1 MLAGSI
7 DNGKL
12 SNSSITVSDGTN
24 STAISLGGTV
34 TFANANFNE
43 SSGTISLKENSISLE
58 QLSDL
63 KRGSIIYGNASEQ
76 TAELSIGPANK
87 VLFSDGTD
95 ISWGSVTN
103 AMLTNSSITISD
115 SESTPNTSDISLGG
129 SITFASSGLASVNEN
144 NGTVTIGCSAS
155 LNDLSDVTVAS
166 NQITFGDG
174 NTTAI
179 LPTNDNEVDLGAN
192 DKQFKDLYIN
202 GTAYLDA
209 IGFGTTSLTLPID
222 DGSANQVLSTDGSGT
237 LSWTTVQSSL
247 TFGIANTNAVKI
259 DGTPLDDNYARFT
272 ANGIEGRSVSEV
284 KTDLLLNNVENTA
297 LSTWPGSSSIT
308 TLGEINYKR
317 KTLTTQADETTLS
330 VSDSGATILQST
342 NGVLT
347 LPSST
352 AGVTYTFIWIG
363 AATQGFTISPDSS
376 DKIVGSII
384 NTGGSIVSASNSGGG
399 TEDKDI
405 ILGNNSTVGNRL
417 TLMADG
423 NNKWIIIDGLGD
435 WSFEP

>member
-1 MLAGSI
+1 
-7 DNGKL
+7 
-12 SNSSITVSDGTN
+12 
-24 STAISLGGTV
+24 
-34 TFANANFNE
+34 
-43 SSGTISLKENSISLE
+43 
-58 QLSDL
+58 
-63 KRGSIIYGNASEQ
+63 
-76 TAELSIGPANK
+76 
-87 VLFSDGTD
+87 
-95 ISWGSVTN
+95 
-103 AMLTNSSITISD
+103 MLTNSSITISD

-155 LNDLSDVTVAS
+155 LNDLSDVTVES
-166 NQITFGDG
+166 NQITFGDE

-179 LPTNDNEVDLGAN
+179 LPTDDNQVDLGAN

-272 ANGIEGRSVSEV
+272 AEGIEGRSVSEV
-284 KTDLLLNNVENTA
+284 RTDLSLNNVENTA

-317 KTLTTQADETTLS
+317 KTLTTQENGTTLG
-330 VSDSGATILQST
+330 VSDSGATFLQST
-342 NGVLT
+342 NNAVLT

-384 NTGGSIVSASNSGGG
+384 NSSGSIISASNSGEGS
-399 TEDKDI
+399 EDKDI
-405 ILGNNSTVGNRL
+405 ILGNSSTVGNRL

-423 NNKWIIIDGLGD
+423 NNRWIIIDGLGD